1 MHMQIN
7 LSKQTKKTAGRAN
20 FRLSKKLFYIAGQSR
35 VFRDYFCDCIV
46 LQYRQVGNVIV
57 RGCKGMSLKLKAVGL
72 FVKDMAT
79 MVAFYRDVV
88 GFPLEW
94 DGIDSSV
101 IVEMDGLRFLLFG
114 RNDFEN
120 LTDRRYSYPKG
131 NNGTF
136 ELALDVD
143 APDEVD
149 KEYSRI
155 VELGAVP
162 IIAPKTYPW
171 GLRSCYITDP
181 EGNLIE
187 IATWKSPAV

>member
-1 MHMQIN
+1 
-7 LSKQTKKTAGRAN
+7 
-20 FRLSKKLFYIAGQSR
+20 
-35 VFRDYFCDCIV
+35 
-46 LQYRQVGNVIV
+46 
-57 RGCKGMSLKLKAVGL
+57 MSLKLKAVGL
-72 FVKDMAT
+72 FVKDMAA

-94 DGIDSSV
+94 DGVDPSV

-114 RNDFEN
+114 RNDFEK
-120 LTDRRYSYPKG
+120 LTDQQYTYPSG

-143 APDEVD
+143 TPEEVD
-149 KEYSRI
+149 KEYNRMVS
-155 VELGAVP
+155 LGAAP
-162 IIAPKTYPW
+162 IIEPKTYPW
-171 GLRSCYITDP
+171 GLRSCYVADP